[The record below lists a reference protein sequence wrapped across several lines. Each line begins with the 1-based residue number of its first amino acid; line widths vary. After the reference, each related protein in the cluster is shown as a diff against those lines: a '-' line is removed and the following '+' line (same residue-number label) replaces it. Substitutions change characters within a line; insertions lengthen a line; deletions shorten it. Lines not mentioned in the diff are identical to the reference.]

1 MLLLAIL
8 KFSLKF
14 QFFMTQNPPL
24 GLHSLEKI
32 SFGPCLLSR
41 DTQQPFTVK
50 YLFGEA
56 NIA

>member
-1 MLLLAIL
+1 
-8 KFSLKF
+8 
-14 QFFMTQNPPL
+14 MTQNPPL